1 MSFYAIFCPFS
12 QLTTQK
18 IKILKLKK
26 TSGDIITLHIFTVNG
41 NYRYDVW
48 FLRYGAKQTISCHS
62 GPFFALLHPMH
73 PENQIFGKMND
84 ACEDIVIVQMCTI
97 NESHDVW
104 FLRYEMQQTE
114 FLVILDHFLPF
125 YPRPHNNPK
134 NQNFEKLKKRPGGII
149 ILHTCT
155 INDNHMMY
163 SSWDMKYDRQNFLS
177 LWTVFL
183 PFYYP
188 NNPKNQNFEKKW
200 NKSLQILSFYTCTI
214 NGNHITYCSWDMKHD
229 GQNFLSFWTVF
240 CHFTSVNPKNQ
251 NFEKLKKRP
260 EDIIILHMHAAINEN
275 QMYCSWNVEHDRL
288 FCHFGPFFALLSHPT
303 PKI

>member
-26 TSGDIITLHIFTVNG
+26 TSGDIITLHIFTIND

-188 NNPKNQNFEKKW
+188 NNPKNQNFEKNETKVCR
-200 NKSLQILSFYTCTI
+200 Y
-214 NGNHITYCSWDMKHD
+214 Y
-229 GQNFLSFWTVF
+229 
-240 CHFTSVNPKNQ
+240 HFTRVP
-251 NFEKLKKRP
+251 
-260 EDIIILHMHAAINEN
+260 
-275 QMYCSWNVEHDRL
+275 
-288 FCHFGPFFALLSHPT
+288 
-303 PKI
+303 